1 MENYF
6 DKKQKKK
13 KKKTTSKQKTQYRFQ
28 LSVTIYLLIKWTRPP
43 YRLVLTIA
51 HTCRSIDYNNK
62 DAEWLFST
70 KKKLERRKSQRPAES
85 IKRDYKKTDISA
97 RVLSL

>member
-6 DKKQKKK
+6 DKKQK

-70 KKKLERRKSQRPAES
+70 KKIGKKKEPAASRE
-85 IKRDYKKTDISA
+85 Y
-97 RVLSL
+97 